1 MNELIEYRCKGTYRG
16 KLCRKLLCRASPG
29 QQVEI
34 RCDRCKELNVFGA
47 AKSDWTKL
55 NQQERHERR

>member
-29 QQVEI
+29 HQIEV
-34 RCDRCKELNVFGA
+34 RCDRCKQMNVFGEPE
-47 AKSDWTKL
+47 DTKP